1 MQRAGAA
8 LAIGAGMLLA
18 ACGGGGGGDVTK
30 DTEGSN
36 STDTSVASGTT
47 AKAGAK
53 GAVSDIKGVKSATVQ
68 IIAEGSLRDPEEGQT
83 STLGSGSGFIVD
95 PSGVIVTNN
104 HVVTGAG
111 SLKVYIGGSKEAI
124 PAKVLGVSEC
134 NDLAVIKLSDP
145 GTYPF
150 LSWSDEAVEPPMEV
164 FTAGFPLGDP
174 EFSMTKGV
182 VSKAKADGQTSWAS
196 VRHVIEHDANIQP
209 GNSGGPLVDPNG
221 QVVGVNYAGG
231 DPGTGTAQFFA
242 IARDLAETVVESL
255 KTGNDETIGVNGK
268 AITSEDGSTV
278 GVWVG
283 GVAAGSPAAKAGVLP
298 GDIITELNGVQ
309 MSVPTM
315 EKYCDVL
322 RTANEGTAISI
333 QVLRYDTGEVWVG
346 EINGAKMEARYS
358 FAEELDSELPADSG
372 GSTGTSDYTYEDVI
386 DQTGTITVQVPAEW
400 SDRDVSPQDIGLASG
415 PAPTIEAAP
424 NLSKF
429 LASSTEPGVLFI
441 GVPSGARNVDADA
454 VLDALAP
461 TAEQDCVD
469 QGRDDY
475 GDAAFTGRQNV
486 YICSNTSVVVLLV
499 AKPVDRPDVAVVVGV
514 QAITDA
520 DLAAL
525 DNILYTFNIA

>member
-1 MQRAGAA
+1 
-8 LAIGAGMLLA
+8 MLLA
-18 ACGGGGGGDVTK
+18 ACGGGSGGDVTK
-30 DTEGSN
+30 ETQPSGSTE
-36 STDTSVASGTT
+36 TSAASGTT
-47 AKAGAK
+47 VASAE
-53 GAVSDIKGVKSATVQ
+53 GAVTDIKGVKSATVQ
-68 IIAEGSLRDPEEGQT
+68 IIAEGSLRDPQEGQT
-83 STLGSGSGFIVD
+83 STLGSGSGFIID
-95 PSGVIVTNN
+95 PSGIIVTNN

-111 SLKVYIGGSKEAI
+111 SLKVYVGGSKDAI

-145 GTYPF
+145 DDYPYLTWF
-150 LSWSDEAVEPPMEV
+150 DGEVEPPMEV
-164 FTAGFPLGDP
+164 YTAGFPLGDP

-209 GNSGGPLVDPNG
+209 GNSGGPLVDPDG
-221 QVVGVNYAGG
+221 HVVGINYAGG

-242 IARDLAETVVESL
+242 IARDLGETVVDAL
-255 KTGNDETIGVNGK
+255 KTGNQETIGINGK

-298 GDIITELNGVQ
+298 GDIITSLNGVQ

-322 RTANEGTAISI
+322 RSTNEGTAIAI
-333 QVLRYDTGEVWVG
+333 QVLRYDTGEVWEG
-346 EINGAKMEARYS
+346 EINGAKMEARFS

-372 GSTGTSDYTYEDVI
+372 GPSSSADYTYEDVV
-386 DQTGTITVQVPAEW
+386 DTTGTITVQVPEQWA
-400 SDRDVSPQDIGLASG
+400 DRDVNPQDIGLASG
-415 PAPTIEAAP
+415 PAPTIQAAP
-424 NLSKF
+424 NLSSF
-429 LASSTEPGVLFI
+429 LASSTEPGMLFI
-441 GVPSGARNVDADA
+441 GVPSGARNVDADT

-461 TAEQDCVD
+461 TSDQDCVD
-469 QGRDDY
+469 QGREDY

-486 YICSNTSVVVLLV
+486 YVCSDTSIVVLLV
-499 AKPVDRPDVAVVVGV
+499 AKPTDRPDVAVVVGV